1 MGPFQRCVEDLG
13 SIDRLLELPHGKDIA
28 REMFRELAPFMAE
41 LAPLK
46 DRDTTGAV
54 ALIFEYSERIRVRLG
69 ANKFES
75 GIQTGMKPPAR
86 VA

>member
-1 MGPFQRCVEDLG
+1 MDPFQRCVEDLG

-28 REMFRELAPFMAE
+28 TEMFRELAPFMAV

-46 DRDTTGAV
+46 DRDPTGAV
-54 ALIFEYSERIRVRLG
+54 ALLFEYSESIRVRLG
-69 ANKFES
+69 GTKFES
-75 GIQTGMKPPAR
+75 GIQAGMKPPSR